1 MKPLRLRARPSLS
14 PLSSGRPTSVK
25 WPATMKTR
33 SFLSILLFLSI
44 AQLLVA
50 QDPPSSPAWKRV
62 QHLRRG
68 INASEWFAQSHD
80 YSVQRLSTYTTL
92 EDIALMHKLGFDH
105 VRLSI
110 DPAIFECNG
119 PWQNC
124 ERVKALDEVV
134 AKAVGEELAIIVDLH
149 PNGEF
154 KRQLATDSSAAEK
167 FRLLWGDIASH
178 FASTNP
184 ELVMFEILNEPED
197 RDVYH
202 WSGIEARTIEEI
214 RRKAPKHTIIVA
226 GARYSAIGELILLP
240 QFSDDNL
247 IFNFHYYEPHLFTHQ
262 GASWGVPFWI
272 NLRDVPYP
280 LTPESVQ
287 KPIAEQDD
295 VLAKW
300 ELTEASLGHW
310 DQNRIATEI
319 RFVAEWAKEHHAPL
333 TCNEFGVYRNF
344 SHPEYRARWI
354 EDVRSALE
362 QNHIGWTMWDYRG
375 GFGVV
380 TKTNGTTVPDADILR
395 ALGLQR

>member
-214 RRKAPKHTIIVA
+214 RRKAPKHT
-226 GARYSAIGELILLP
+226 
-240 QFSDDNL
+240 
-247 IFNFHYYEPHLFTHQ
+247 
-262 GASWGVPFWI
+262 
-272 NLRDVPYP
+272 
-280 LTPESVQ
+280 
-287 KPIAEQDD
+287 K
-295 VLAKW
+295 
-300 ELTEASLGHW
+300 
-310 DQNRIATEI
+310 
-319 RFVAEWAKEHHAPL
+319 
-333 TCNEFGVYRNF
+333 
-344 SHPEYRARWI
+344 
-354 EDVRSALE
+354 
-362 QNHIGWTMWDYRG
+362 
-375 GFGVV
+375 
-380 TKTNGTTVPDADILR
+380 
-395 ALGLQR
+395 